1 MCFVQCKLKTWH
13 RTAAAD
19 RSVFCHWPLSGCAW
33 PQPRATRAADL
44 LGLPQTSLPH
54 HCVGRPPRYTRPHV
68 PKCPAEE
75 GLRVQMRTDR
85 TAPLSARSC
94 GASSVQDP
102 SAHTH
107 AHAQGEMAAAFNAVP
122 EQISMSGTPMAK
134 TFMAGFQM
142 THADGGQSPTASN
155 SAHD

>member
-1 MCFVQCKLKTWH
+1 MFSAKLKTV
-13 RTAAAD
+13 ASD
-19 RSVFCHWPLSGCAW
+19 RSVFCRSAAVHGRS
-33 PQPRATRAADL
+33 RALRMRQTRTCWACPNKSAAR
-44 LGLPQTSLPH
+44 
-54 HCVGRPPRYTRPHV
+54 VGRPPRYTRPHV

-85 TAPLSARSC
+85 TAPLAARSC